1 MLKRPSRTDYVAQ
14 FVALLEDLRASP
26 PSTQCD
32 WLARLVELIRP
43 RRRETVEAA
52 TLRLRALTRLL
63 ESRPDLAAALGTHV
77 AAQLTSRMHR
87 ILYADS
93 GMLVDQGFR
102 AGLTRRVL
110 GRLLPPATDTDYL
123 RSLIVEVFD
132 HPEDHRWLAAVPR
145 ADWDALLDALDV
157 KGEAFAPARR
167 RCRHELH
174 EALRLASTRLA
185 AAGTDPALLQYLP
198 ALARHESPF
207 LAQAEEVRTFIS
219 QQGDEEPVED
229 DGHLEVL
236 LAQCDEYV
244 ERVRRR
250 SHEAG
255 VGVNL
260 VFLLARIEQIIA
272 RLRLL
277 HRLGE
282 PDDAA
287 EQAPADGRGRRLEF
301 FVQLVRQE
309 NRRNSLRDLFRG
321 TTELLARRVTEQAS
335 RSGEHYISHTRSEF
349 ASIYRAAAGAGLIIA
364 FMALLKILTG
374 KLHLP
379 LLWEGTAYALNYGLG
394 FVIIHL
400 LHLTIATKQP
410 AMTAATLAA
419 SLDGRDDRE
428 ARLDAL
434 AELASEVSRTQWISI
449 AGNVSIAMLTAFAIA
464 MTAGR
469 FLGWEP
475 VDPAKAAHLLHDL
488 HPLRGLALLYA
499 AIAGVYLFLSGL
511 ISGYYDNLSLY
522 HQVPQRLRRV
532 KWLRRA
538 ARPRAPR
545 ASRDLRRAQPR
556 RAGRQ
561 LPVRLHARL
570 HADGGPAARAAARHP
585 PRRLCLGELRLWPRR
600 GGLRGEPPGGARE
613 LRGRAADRPR
623 QPAGEL
629 QSRAQGGAALARH
642 HARADAGSV
651 GAGAAAIPG
660 PAAGFLLAAGG
671 GGGSALKDPGS
682 AESGSAELQ
691 AHATAE
697 RRRRVDQCIQ

>member
-1 MLKRPSRTDYVAQ
+1 MKRPSHTDQADR
-14 FVALLEDLRASP
+14 FVRLLEDMQASTP
-26 PSTQCD
+26 GTQCG

-43 RRRETVEAA
+43 RRRDNVESAA
-52 TLRLRALTRLL
+52 SRLRVLTRLL
-63 ESRPDLAAALGTHV
+63 RSRPELASSLREHL

-93 GMLVDQGFR
+93 GMLTEQSFR
-102 AGLTRRVL
+102 AGLARRVL

-123 RSLIVEVFD
+123 RSLIAEVFD
-132 HPEDHRWLAAVPR
+132 RPRDHRWLASVPR
-145 ADWDALLDALDV
+145 ADWDALLEVLDV
-157 KGEAFAPARR
+157 DGKAFADARR
-167 RCRHELH
+167 KCRHELL

-207 LAQAEEVRTFIS
+207 LAQADEVRSFIAEQS
-219 QQGDEEPVED
+219 RDEPLED
-229 DGHLEVL
+229 DGHLDVL
-236 LAQCDEYV
+236 LEQCDEYV
-244 ERVRRR
+244 MRVRRR
-250 SHEAG
+250 SQEAG

-260 VFLLARIEQIIA
+260 VFLLARIEQVVE
-272 RLRLL
+272 RLRVL
-277 HRLGE
+277 HALAATNGE
-282 PDDAA
+282 PAPWPTADASGA
-287 EQAPADGRGRRLEF
+287 STAVTVEDHRGRVLVF
-301 FVQLVRQE
+301 FVLLVRQE

-374 KLHLP
+374 KLDLP

-434 AELASEVSRTQWISI
+434 ADLAAEVSRTQWVSI
-449 AGNVSIAMLTAFAIA
+449 AGNVSIAMLTAFAIV

-469 FLGWEP
+469 FIGWEP
-475 VDPAKAAHLLHDL
+475 VDPAKAVHLLHDL

-532 KWLRRA
+532 KWLRRLLGSA
-538 ARPRAPR
+538 RLERFANYIEHNLGALAGNFLFGCMLGYTPMVGQLLGLPLDIRHVAFASANFAYGVEGLAFTVSPHALLVGFAGVLLIGLVNLVVSFSLALKVALRSRGITREQTQGLWGRVIRRFLHRPR
-545 ASRDLRRAQPR
+545 DF
-556 RAGRQ
+556 
-561 LPVRLHARL
+561 
-570 HADGGPAARAAARHP
+570 
-585 PRRLCLGELRLWPRR
+585 LWP
-600 GGLRGEPPGGARE
+600 
-613 LRGRAADRPR
+613 
-623 QPAGEL
+623 PAEE
-629 QSRAQGGAALARH
+629 
-642 HARADAGSV
+642 V
-651 GAGAAAIPG
+651 V
-660 PAAGFLLAAGG
+660 
-671 GGGSALKDPGS
+671 
-682 AESGSAELQ
+682 
-691 AHATAE
+691 T
-697 RRRRVDQCIQ
+697 

>member
-1 MLKRPSRTDYVAQ
+1 MNRNSSPDAMARLT
-14 FVALLEDLRASP
+14 ALLEELRDNPLATSGDL
-26 PSTQCD
+26 
-32 WLARLVELIRP
+32 LARLVDVIRP
-43 RRRETVEAA
+43 RRRESREVAGT
-52 TLRLRALTRLL
+52 RLRTVVQVI
-63 ESRPDLAAALGTHV
+63 ESRPDLAAALSSHV
-77 AAQLTSRMHR
+77 VAQLTSRMHR

-93 GMLVDQGFR
+93 GMLTDQSFR
-102 AGLTRRVL
+102 AGLARRVL

-123 RSLIVEVFD
+123 RSLIAEVFD
-132 HPEDHRWLAAVPR
+132 HPDDHRWLVAVPR
-145 ADWDALLDALDV
+145 PDWDALLDALDV
-157 KGEAFAPARR
+157 TGEIFAPARR
-167 RCRHELH
+167 KCWHELL

-207 LAQAEEVRTFIS
+207 LAQVDEVRAVIS
-219 QQGDEEPVED
+219 QQGGEEAVED

-236 LAQCDEYV
+236 LTQCDEYV

-277 HRLGE
+277 HGLAA
-282 PDDAA
+282 PDGNAASAA
-287 EQAPADGRGRRLEF
+287 ETRRTRLLDF
-301 FVQLVRQE
+301 FLRLVRQE

-349 ASIYRAAAGAGLIIA
+349 AAIYRAAAGAGLIIA
-364 FMALLKILTG
+364 FMALIKILTS
-374 KLHLP
+374 KLDLP

-428 ARLDAL
+428 TRLDAL
-434 AELASEVSRTQWISI
+434 ADLAAEVSRTQWISI
-449 AGNVSIAMLTAFAIA
+449 AGNVSIAMLTAFAIV

-532 KWLRRA
+532 KWLRRLLGP
-538 ARPRAPR
+538 ARLDRF
-545 ASRDLRRAQPR
+545 ASYVEHNLGALAGNFLFGCMLGFTPVVGELLGLPLDIRHVAFASANFAFGLDGVDFAVSHRVVIVSFAGVLLIGLVNLVVSFSLALKVALRSRGITAEQTKGLWGRVLRRF
-556 RAGRQ
+556 
-561 LPVRLHARL
+561 L
-570 HADGGPAARAAARHP
+570 
-585 PRRLCLGELRLWPRR
+585 
-600 GGLRGEPPGGARE
+600 
-613 LRGRAADRPR
+613 DRPR
-623 QPAGEL
+623 DFFWPPVAE
-629 QSRAQGGAALARH
+629 
-642 HARADAGSV
+642 
-651 GAGAAAIPG
+651 AAI
-660 PAAGFLLAAGG
+660 
-671 GGGSALKDPGS
+671 
-682 AESGSAELQ
+682 
-691 AHATAE
+691 
-697 RRRRVDQCIQ
+697 

>member
-1 MLKRPSRTDYVAQ
+1 MKRTSSTDEAAKFAV
-14 FVALLEDLRASP
+14 LLEELRASP

-43 RRRETVEAA
+43 FRRESPEVAA
-52 TLRLRALTRLL
+52 ARLRALTGLL
-63 ESRPDLAAALGTHV
+63 ESRPDLAAALRAHV
-77 AAQLTSRMHR
+77 VAQLTSRMHR
-87 ILYADS
+87 ILYAES
-93 GMLVDQGFR
+93 GMLTDQSFR
-102 AGLTRRVL
+102 SGLTRRVL

-123 RSLIVEVFD
+123 RSLIAEVFD
-132 HPEDHRWLAAVPR
+132 QPHDHRWLAAIPR

-157 KGEAFAPARR
+157 RGDGFAPARR
-167 RCRHELH
+167 KCRHELL

-207 LAQAEEVRTFIS
+207 LAQVDEVRAFIALH
-219 QQGDEEPVED
+219 DRDEPVED

-236 LAQCDEYV
+236 LSQCDEYV

-277 HRLGE
+277 HRLGV
-282 PDDAA
+282 PDGAGDEAS
-287 EQAPADGRGRRLEF
+287 ADGRSRRLDF
-301 FVQLVRQE
+301 FVRLVRQE

-335 RSGEHYISHTRSEF
+335 RSGEHYISHTRTEF
-349 ASIYRAAAGAGLIIA
+349 AAIYRAAAGAGLIIA

-374 KLHLP
+374 KLDLP

-428 ARLDAL
+428 TRIDAL
-434 AELASEVSRTQWISI
+434 AELAAEVSRTQWISI

-464 MTAGR
+464 MIAGR

-532 KWLRRA
+532 KWLRGVLGPERLERLA
-538 ARPRAPR
+538 IYIEHNLGALAGNFLFGCMLGYTPIVGQLLGLPLDIRHVAFASANLAYGLDGVDFAVSHRVVIVSFAGVLLIGLVNLLVSFSLALKVALRSRGITREQTEGLWGRVLRRFIARPRDFFWPPPAE
-545 ASRDLRRAQPR
+545 
-556 RAGRQ
+556 
-561 LPVRLHARL
+561 PV
-570 HADGGPAARAAARHP
+570 
-585 PRRLCLGELRLWPRR
+585 
-600 GGLRGEPPGGARE
+600 
-613 LRGRAADRPR
+613 
-623 QPAGEL
+623 
-629 QSRAQGGAALARH
+629 
-642 HARADAGSV
+642 
-651 GAGAAAIPG
+651 I
-660 PAAGFLLAAGG
+660 
-671 GGGSALKDPGS
+671 
-682 AESGSAELQ
+682 
-691 AHATAE
+691 
-697 RRRRVDQCIQ
+697 

>member
-1 MLKRPSRTDYVAQ
+1 MKRSSSTDSAASFAV
-14 FVALLEDLRASP
+14 LLEELRASP
-26 PSTQCD
+26 PSTQCV

-43 RRRETVEAA
+43 LRRESLEAV
-52 TLRLRALTRLL
+52 TPRFRVLTGLL
-63 ESRPDLAAALGTHV
+63 ESRPDLAAALSAHV

-87 ILYADS
+87 ILYAES
-93 GMLVDQGFR
+93 GMLIDQSFR
-102 AGLTRRVL
+102 AGFARRVL

-123 RSLIVEVFD
+123 RSLIAEVFD
-132 HPEDHRWLAAVPR
+132 HPDDHRWLAAIPR

-157 KGEAFAPARR
+157 KGEIFVPARR
-167 RCRHELH
+167 KCRHELL

-207 LAQAEEVRTFIS
+207 LAQVDEVRAFIS
-219 QQGDEEPVED
+219 QQGGEKVVED

-236 LAQCDEYV
+236 LAQCDDYV
-244 ERVRRR
+244 ARVRRR
-250 SHEAG
+250 SQEAG

-277 HRLGE
+277 HGLAA
-282 PDDAA
+282 PDADAA
-287 EQAPADGRGRRLEF
+287 TAAATRRTRLLDF
-301 FVQLVRQE
+301 FLRLVRQE

-321 TTELLARRVTEQAS
+321 TTELLARRITEQAS

-349 ASIYRAAAGAGLIIA
+349 AAIYRAAAGAGLIIA

-374 KLHLP
+374 KLDLP

-419 SLDGRDDRE
+419 SLDGREDRE
-428 ARLDAL
+428 ARLDTL
-434 AELASEVSRTQWISI
+434 AELAAEVSRTQWVSI

-488 HPLRGLALLYA
+488 HPLRGLALPYA

-532 KWLRRA
+532 KWLFRMLGP
-538 ARPRAPR
+538 ARLDRFAIYVEHNLGALAGNFLFGCMLGFTPVVGELLGLPLDIRHVAF
-545 ASRDLRRAQPR
+545 ASANFAYGLDGVAFAVDHRVAIVSFAGVLLIGLVNLLVSFSLALKVALRSRGITREQTEGLWGRVLRRF
-556 RAGRQ
+556 
-561 LPVRLHARL
+561 L
-570 HADGGPAARAAARHP
+570 
-585 PRRLCLGELRLWPRR
+585 
-600 GGLRGEPPGGARE
+600 
-613 LRGRAADRPR
+613 DRPR
-623 QPAGEL
+623 DFFWPPAAE
-629 QSRAQGGAALARH
+629 
-642 HARADAGSV
+642 
-651 GAGAAAIPG
+651 AAI
-660 PAAGFLLAAGG
+660 
-671 GGGSALKDPGS
+671 
-682 AESGSAELQ
+682 
-691 AHATAE
+691 
-697 RRRRVDQCIQ
+697 